1 MIPTILIHFLFHE
14 ITVRTEER
22 SMNTS
27 ILKVYSIYRYFC
39 KTDYRY
45 FRTLMFFLFYS
56 QGFNFFA
63 AGYGYEL
70 INKGFSRDTM
80 NTIDNIQNI
89 VITCL
94 VFLVGAKAN
103 IFGYKKTSMLILLL
117 TLIIGFYL
125 WIFFPTDLPPIIITS
140 AFLGILDQWN
150 FLITTS
156 ICADF
161 P

>member
-1 MIPTILIHFLFHE
+1 
-14 ITVRTEER
+14 
-22 SMNTS
+22 
-27 ILKVYSIYRYFC
+27 
-39 KTDYRY
+39 
-45 FRTLMFFLFYS
+45 
-56 QGFNFFA
+56 
-63 AGYGYEL
+63 
-70 INKGFSRDTM
+70 M